1 MGYKNA
7 LNYTKQDKTTEPRW
21 ELRLGYPDGEQ
32 VRKTRTEW
40 KSLRD
45 RALPPKANET
55 ELASLRKNKPSKL
68 KAKYSHV
75 AVNLLRFTVSSE
87 QPAQNSHPPH
97 PSYLLRHSS
106 IGSTLPKGKNAL
118 TDAHMPALPA
128 GQGVFPAS
136 SPGMDSHRLPDDQP
150 IFDQLPDLLTWE
162 TTINFPPTDP
172 YTVLLGCQSLVAHAT
187 F

>member
-87 QPAQNSHPPH
+87 QPAQNSHPPL
-97 PSYLLRHSS
+97 PSYFLKAFEHWQYPSAYLCPYACHSGEPRCFS
-106 IGSTLPKGKNAL
+106 GIKPGN
-118 TDAHMPALPA
+118 
-128 GQGVFPAS
+128 GQSQAS
-136 SPGMDSHRLPDDQP
+136 G
-150 IFDQLPDLLTWE
+150 
-162 TTINFPPTDP
+162 
-172 YTVLLGCQSLVAHAT
+172 
-187 F
+187 

>member
-55 ELASLRKNKPSKL
+55 ELASLRKNKPSKP

-87 QPAQNSHPPH
+87 QPAH

-106 IGSTLPKGKNAL
+106 IGSTLPL
-118 TDAHMPALPA
+118 TYKEGESGPL
-128 GQGVFPAS
+128 
-136 SPGMDSHRLPDDQP
+136 
-150 IFDQLPDLLTWE
+150 
-162 TTINFPPTDP
+162 
-172 YTVLLGCQSLVAHAT
+172 
-187 F
+187 